1 MNHLMKMNC
10 CLPSSLPLPIPSFS
24 LSFPLQCPQPCHNL
38 AYSYYPLPLTDTE
51 RFLQQQGRL
60 FHSWIQELHEDT
72 HMIIGGSG
80 LILTKTLEN
89 ETKLYYIPP
98 HYTKEDDL
106 QKVLSQYKRYR
117 LICSLHSSHNSVYQ
131 YIDLF
136 QQPSYILNCKKS
148 LSMYWSGTFSDR
160 ANYMA
165 VENMK
170 ENWIS
175 SELASSVLKYETALD
190 LYRTRNQS
198 IPTSSRIHIP
208 RL

>member
-1 MNHLMKMNC
+1 
-10 CLPSSLPLPIPSFS
+10 
-24 LSFPLQCPQPCHNL
+24 
-38 AYSYYPLPLTDTE
+38 
-51 RFLQQQGRL
+51 
-60 FHSWIQELHEDT
+60 
-72 HMIIGGSG
+72 MIIGGSG